1 MWRALWSIWC
11 APLDIFSIK
20 NLYTDSQPFDLYTC
34 FFLTLEYWRLYF
46 SSLCCLFFFLLPDLS
61 VFSVSGGSF
70 KLKFGV
76 RSRCDGCCLPFLPQD
91 LQWSQMKS
99 EIPFPPCGAQE
110 GAVMPKIQHRFKCTQ
125 GIQWMPSLL
134 FLDSLFCLP
143 FFLKSAFLLES
154 AFLDLTKCKFSK
166 ITCYSKPELIPVKTC
181 VCCFIGFF

>member
-34 FFLTLEYWRLYF
+34 FFLTIEYWRLFF
-46 SSLCCLFFFLLPDLS
+46 SSLFCLFFFFLPDLS

-91 LQWSQMKS
+91 LQWSQMKP

-134 FLDSLFCLP
+134 FLDSHFCLP
-143 FFLKSAFLLES
+143 SSWNQHFFWNQHFLTLQNANS
-154 AFLDLTKCKFSK
+154 QRLLAIQNLN
-166 ITCYSKPELIPVKTC
+166 
-181 VCCFIGFF
+181 